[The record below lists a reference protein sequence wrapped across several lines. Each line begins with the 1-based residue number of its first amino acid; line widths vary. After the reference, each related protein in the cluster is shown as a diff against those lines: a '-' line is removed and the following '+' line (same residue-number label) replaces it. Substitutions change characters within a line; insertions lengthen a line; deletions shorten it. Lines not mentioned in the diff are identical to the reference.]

1 MILTTDE
8 GPPMPMR
15 RRQRKPLGWD
25 LFGEQPYYTDPN
37 RAPQP
42 PPLPVFTRETL
53 PSCLRTRK
61 QIRQEG
67 LEPVGRPVG
76 LLSWTPQGSYVPIE
90 RPVWDIRQ
98 AREPTPQ
105 GFDLLEAF
113 EQEQD

>member
-1 MILTTDE
+1 M
-8 GPPMPMR
+8 PPTR

-25 LFGEQPYYTDPN
+25 LFGEPYYTDPN
-37 RAPQP
+37 ATPEP
-42 PPLPVFTRETL
+42 PSLPVFTSL
-53 PSCLRTRK
+53 PDHLSTRK

-76 LLSWTPQGSYVPIE
+76 LLSWTPQGYNSPIE

-98 AREPTPQ
+98 AEKPMPREPDIFELMEQ
-105 GFDLLEAF
+105 